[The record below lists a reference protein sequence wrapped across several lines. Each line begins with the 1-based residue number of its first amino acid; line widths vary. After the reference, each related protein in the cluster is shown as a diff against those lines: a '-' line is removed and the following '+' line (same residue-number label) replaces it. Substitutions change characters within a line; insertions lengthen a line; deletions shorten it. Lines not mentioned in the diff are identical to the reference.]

1 MFQGENGMRPL
12 EAAIPKVLITIT
24 DGRSNEPGLTKVE
37 AKELK
42 KREINM
48 VSVGVGDSSKTELEV
63 LSTTSGNLY
72 YVDNFD
78 KILTIINEISRTAC
92 YQSAEIDEEVKL
104 KTTVE
109 KDAYKYFK
117 YRLNPVQSLDDPSE
131 NATVLREF
139 SIGLE
144 EIKGAAEL
152 HYSFQDNNPKS
163 DSDFVKDDVKSDR
176 DENFI
181 DDIEALRVRRS
192 FGRLVEDSNSDNE
205 TVVGNMKYYL
215 IENPDLN
222 STLYFSLKGLEENNE
237 IKVQVFNRTIN
248 TPSTINTTSS
258 IHKSWSIYSMIV
270 SLFMII
276 FINH

>member
-1 MFQGENGMRPL
+1 
-12 EAAIPKVLITIT
+12 
-24 DGRSNEPGLTKVE
+24 
-37 AKELK
+37 
-42 KREINM
+42 M

-109 KDAYKYFK
+109 KDVYKYFK